1 MLSDDE
7 RLVKANNE
15 FGLNLLR
22 ELSSIRPGCNVFFSP
37 TSVSAALAM
46 VYAGAGGLTEAELS
60 ATLGHTLM
68 GLTDRTALMP
78 AYKRLLADTQYQDVA
93 LNIANAVLVR
103 KNFRVL
109 DGYKR
114 DLADVFKAN
123 MTPVDFAHEGS
134 KVASE
139 IDQWVKQ
146 ETKGKIQNIVGGSL
160 PEDTAMFLISAVYF
174 KGTWVTKFDSA
185 KTKPRPFYNHG
196 TESSDR
202 QTMELMSQVKFGR
215 LDSLRSRAVE
225 IPYKGDRVS
234 MVVLL
239 PDSNTGLP
247 RLRDGLTAEVLKEL
261 ADRMWW
267 TTVEIRLPK
276 FEQVKEYNFVPILQK
291 LGLKSLFTAAAD
303 LSRAADPG
311 LFVSDVKHKAMIE
324 VTEEGTVAAAVT
336 TVRNVNGRGRSI
348 AAPQI
353 WRFHVDH
360 PFIFYIRDKVTNRV
374 LFMGEINRL

>member
-22 ELSSIRPGCNVFFSP
+22 ELSSTHPGGNVFFSP
-37 TSVSAALAM
+37 SSVSAALAM

-60 ATLGHTLM
+60 ATLGHAMM
-68 GLTDRTALMP
+68 GLTDRTALMS
-78 AYKRLLADTQYQDVA
+78 AYRKLLADNQYQAVA
-93 LNIANAVLVR
+93 LDIANAVLIR
-103 KNFRVL
+103 RNFRVL

-123 MTPVDFAHEGS
+123 LTSVDFAHQGS

-146 ETKGKIQNIVGGSL
+146 KTKGKIQNIVEGGL

-174 KGTWVTKFDSA
+174 KSTWVTKFDSA

-247 RLRDGLTAEVLKEL
+247 RIRDGLTAEVLKEL
-261 ADRMWW
+261 EDRMWW
-267 TTVEIRLPK
+267 TTLRLPK

-291 LGLKSLFTAAAD
+291 LGLKSVFTANAD

-324 VTEEGTVAAAVT
+324 VSEEGTEAAAVT
-336 TVRNVNGRGRSI
+336 TVRNVNGGRGRSI
-348 AAPQI
+348 AVPQTR
-353 WRFHVDH
+353 RFHVEH
-360 PFIFYIRDKVTNRV
+360 PFLFYIRDKVTNRV

>member
-1 MLSDDE
+1 MQCLLLPKQ
-7 RLVKANNE
+7 RLGRSRY
-15 FGLNLLR
+15 GLR
-22 ELSSIRPGCNVFFSP
+22 R
-37 TSVSAALAM
+37 
-46 VYAGAGGLTEAELS
+46 GARGLTEAELS
-60 ATLGHTLM
+60 ATLGHALM
-68 GLTDRTALMP
+68 GLTDRTALMS
-78 AYKRLLADTQYQDVA
+78 AYKRLLAENQYQDVV
-93 LNIANAVLVR
+93 LDIANAVLMR
-103 KNFRVL
+103 NNFRVL

-123 MTPVDFAHEGS
+123 MTSADFAHEGS

-146 ETKGKIQNIVGGSL
+146 KTKGNIQNIVGGGL

-174 KGTWVTKFDSA
+174 KGTWVTRFDSA

-196 TESSDR
+196 TKSSDH

-261 ADRMWW
+261 ADSMWW
-267 TTVEIRLPK
+267 TTVELRLPK
-276 FEQVKEYNFVPILQK
+276 FDQIKEYTFVPILQK
-291 LGLKSLFTAAAD
+291 LGLKSVFTADAD

-324 VTEEGTVAAAVT
+324 VSEEGTVAAAVT
-336 TVRNVNGRGRSI
+336 TVRNVNGGRGRSI
-348 AAPQI
+348 AVPQI
-353 WRFHVDH
+353 RRFHVDH
-360 PFIFYIRDKVTNRV
+360 PFLLYIRDKVTNRV
-374 LFMGEINRL
+374 LFIGEINHL